1 MKQLYYVIRTLL
13 RGRGSNIIKVISL
26 GLGLTMSILLF
37 SRVAFEQSYD
47 TCYEDYDNLYQ
58 IFSIFSADG
67 EQFEPQKANCGPVA
81 GAILENFPQE
91 VESATSIAYFLG
103 APLYNGSV
111 RFDAKTL
118 LADSLFFRTMGIEVL
133 SGNPEKELMQPD
145 VIFLADRL
153 ARKIF
158 GDENPIGKVLNYNKE
173 MQFTVKGTYADLPAN
188 ATMRPEGVVSMPTS
202 WNRGWGN
209 YSWRGGDSYYEYIR
223 FRPGADKEVVNARL
237 DAMIQ
242 KYRPEEDKKAYG
254 YTAFVKP
261 IRDVYRNEDQVK
273 RMDTIMSIL
282 ALAILFIAALNYVLI
297 SISSLTY
304 RAKAVGV
311 HKCSGASGGTVF
323 SMFLL
328 ETGII
333 IVLALMLMAL
343 ILLNFQEFIEDTTAA
358 KLSVLFAPDRIWVP
372 LAVVLV
378 LFIVGG
384 VLPGRL
390 FARIPVS
397 LSLIHI

>member
-1 MKQLYYVIRTLL
+1 
-13 RGRGSNIIKVISL
+13 
-26 GLGLTMSILLF
+26 
-37 SRVAFEQSYD
+37 
-47 TCYEDYDNLYQ
+47 
-58 IFSIFSADG
+58 
-67 EQFEPQKANCGPVA
+67 
-81 GAILENFPQE
+81 
-91 VESATSIAYFLG
+91 
-103 APLYNGSV
+103 
-111 RFDAKTL
+111 
-118 LADSLFFRTMGIEVL
+118 MGIEVL

-282 ALAILFIAALNYVLI
+282 ALAIL
-297 SISSLTY
+297 
-304 RAKAVGV
+304 
-311 HKCSGASGGTVF
+311 
-323 SMFLL
+323 LL
-328 ETGII
+328 
-333 IVLALMLMAL
+333 
-343 ILLNFQEFIEDTTAA
+343 Q
-358 KLSVLFAPDRIWVP
+358 R
-372 LAVVLV
+372 
-378 LFIVGG
+378 
-384 VLPGRL
+384 
-390 FARIPVS
+390 
-397 LSLIHI
+397 